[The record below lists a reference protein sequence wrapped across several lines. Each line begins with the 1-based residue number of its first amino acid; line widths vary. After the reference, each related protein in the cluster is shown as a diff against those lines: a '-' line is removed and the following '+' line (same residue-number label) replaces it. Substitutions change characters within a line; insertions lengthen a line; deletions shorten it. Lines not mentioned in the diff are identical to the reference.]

1 LVNNLID
8 FRDVVSQLQDYW
20 FYPVDDVNDSDP
32 ELLQTV
38 MKIVDLNSGCPLF
51 SGLGQSMEFFHGS
64 LEVGI
69 GILETIDVYGL
80 FINRAQD
87 YSSGAFTSVIL

>member
-1 LVNNLID
+1 
-8 FRDVVSQLQDYW
+8 
-20 FYPVDDVNDSDP
+20 
-32 ELLQTV
+32 
-38 MKIVDLNSGCPLF
+38 LF

-80 FINRAQD
+80 FINRVQD